1 MEVNLL
7 QMTGVTPSFR
17 EFPPDSSGQSEL
29 DALHTGEDVGKV
41 FSVIWGALDGLPE
54 STGTWRFCALPQ
66 GKECD
71 ALSKAV
77 GKRYSDFL

>member
-1 MEVNLL
+1 MVFLKA
-7 QMTGVTPSFR
+7 Q
-17 EFPPDSSGQSEL
+17 EL
-29 DALHTGEDVGKV
+29 G
-41 FSVIWGALDGLPE
+41 
-54 STGTWRFCALPQ
+54 RFCALPQ